1 MLEFEGKCTIGIDLA
16 GLSKNPTGLALLKGN
31 AVKTSLVYTDS
42 EILENMTRNVPS
54 LIAIDA
60 PLSLPKRGEVF
71 RKADRE
77 MIKKGYRVFPLTLLA
92 MKKLALRAIRLNNLI
107 EEKAYKTIEVH
118 PTSTRKA
125 LQIPLKDWKAIQEVL
140 KKLGLKGELETR
152 PLASHEIDA
161 VTAALTA
168 ALHLKNQTEP
178 IGDEEEGC
186 IIVPKK
192 RDWRTL
198 TT

>member
-16 GLSKNPTGLALLKGN
+16 ALSKNPTGIAQLKDKT
-31 AVKTSLVYTDS
+31 AKTSLVYTNK
-42 EILENMTRNVPS
+42 EILEYITSNVPS

-60 PLSLPKRGEVF
+60 PLSMPPKGEAF

-77 MIKKGYRVFPLTLLA
+77 MVKKGYRVFPPTFPA
-92 MKKLALRAIRLNNLI
+92 MKTLTLRAIKLNKLI
-107 EEKAYKTIEVH
+107 DKNKYKTIEVH

-125 LQIPLKDWKAIQEVL
+125 LQMPPKDWKTIQQTL
-140 KKLGLKGELETR
+140 KTLGLKGELEKR
-152 PLASHEIDA
+152 PLTTHEIDA

-168 ALHLKNQTEP
+168 TLHLAKQTEQA
-178 IGDEEEGC
+178 GDEKAC
-186 IIVPKK
+186 IIVPRKTN
-192 RDWRTL
+192 WRTL

>member
-1 MLEFEGKCTIGIDLA
+1 MLELKGKCVIGIDLA
-16 GLSKNPTGLALLKGN
+16 GSSRNPSGWALLKGKT
-31 AVKTSLVYTDS
+31 VKACLLYTDS
-42 EILENMTRNVPS
+42 EILENTLRNYPA

-60 PLSLPKRGEVF
+60 PLSLPKKGELF

-77 MIKKGYRVFPLTLLA
+77 MIRKGYKVFPPNLPA
-92 MKKLALRAIRLNNLI
+92 MKKLALRAIKLNRLI
-107 EEKAYKTIEVH
+107 EEKRYKVIEVH

-125 LQIPLKDWKAIQEVL
+125 LQMPLKDWEAIQESL
-140 KKLGLKGELETR
+140 KTLGLKGELETS
-152 PLASHEIDA
+152 PLATHTIDA

-168 ALHLKNQTEP
+168 VLHLQSQTERV
-178 IGDEEEGC
+178 GDDEEGY

-198 TT
+198 I